1 MSGSVSLNVGTRLS
15 LPNLLLAQGIPWL
28 CCGLLLWWSG
38 ILWLSL
44 LAGALSS
51 VLLIV
56 LLQHWQ
62 QAPALLNNEA
72 LDQASRKLSDSELL
86 LLNRETIE
94 VQSDL
99 LQGQIKQVSGLLA
112 AAISEITTSFSA
124 LAHSV
129 REQHGL
135 AHELIER
142 YKSGGKAGQDKV
154 SFQEFVATTHST
166 LGLFVDSTIE
176 TSHTSMQLVERMDAI
191 SAKITDILKST
202 EDMDSIAKQ
211 TNLLALNAA
220 IEAARA
226 GEAGRGFAVVAD
238 EVRALSSRST
248 VFSAKIREHVE
259 VVLAELHA
267 ANDSVSQLAAKDM
280 SFALG
285 SRKQVNDMLEDL
297 AQVNGHTLQV
307 VARLDNISGVI
318 GAEVN
323 RAITALQFQDMSGQL
338 LGQMQGH
345 CQRLEQ
351 FVVRLQ
357 EHARLPADQ
366 QLSALQDERAQLR
379 NRPTSP
385 VTQTS
390 MTAGDIDL
398 F

>member
-1 MSGSVSLNVGTRLS
+1 MSGSVQIDVGARLS
-15 LPNLLLAQGIPWL
+15 WSRLLMAQLAPWFCCLLLF
-28 CCGLLLWWSG
+28 WWSG
-38 ILWLSL
+38 VFWLSL
-44 LAGALSS
+44 LVGGVSS
-51 VLLIV
+51 LLLVL

-62 QAPALLNNEA
+62 QTPAASASDLLGQEPRRLA
-72 LDQASRKLSDSELL
+72 DSELL

-94 VQSDL
+94 QQSDL
-99 LQGQIKQVSGLLA
+99 LQGQIRQVSGLLE

-129 REQHGL
+129 HEQHDL
-135 AHELIER
+135 AHELIAR
-142 YKSGGKAGQDKV
+142 YQTGGKAGQDKI
-154 SFQEFVATTHST
+154 SFQDFVSTTHST

-191 SAKITDILKST
+191 GAKITDILKST
-202 EDMDSIAKQ
+202 ADMDSIAKQ

-226 GEAGRGFAVVAD
+226 GESGRGFAVVAD

-248 VFSAKIREHVE
+248 VFSAEIREHVDG
-259 VVLAELHA
+259 VLAELRA
-267 ANDSVSQLAAKDM
+267 ADVSVSQLAAKDM

-297 AQVNGHTLQV
+297 AHINGHTLQV
-307 VARLDNISGVI
+307 VGRLDSISGVI
-318 GAEVN
+318 GTEVN

-338 LGQMQGH
+338 LAQMQGH
-345 CQRLEQ
+345 CQRLES

-357 EHARLPADQ
+357 DLARLPAEQ
-366 QLSALQDERAQLR
+366 QLHALQDERAQLR

>member
-1 MSGSVSLNVGTRLS
+1 MSRSSQSEVGIRLS
-15 LPNLLLAQGIPWL
+15 WSCLLLVHTAPWL
-28 CCGLLLWWSG
+28 CFVAL
-38 ILWLSL
+38 LWLSATLWLSVLGAAVSALLMVVLVRQWQAQPLTVAPLVPDSRL
-44 LAGALSS
+44 LAS
-51 VLLIV
+51 
-56 LLQHWQ
+56 
-62 QAPALLNNEA
+62 N
-72 LDQASRKLSDSELL
+72 DELL
-86 LLNRETIE
+86 LFNREAVG
-94 VQSDL
+94 VQAEL

-112 AAISEITTSFSA
+112 VAISEITTSFSA

-129 REQHGL
+129 QEQHDL
-135 AHELIER
+135 SHELIDR
-142 YKSGGKAGQDKV
+142 YQFGGKAGQDKV
-154 SFQEFVATTHST
+154 SFHEFVSTTHST
-166 LGLFVDSTIE
+166 LGLFVDATIE
-176 TSHTSMQLVERMDAI
+176 TSHTAMQLVERMDAI
-191 SAKITDILKST
+191 GAKITDILKST
-202 EDMDSIAKQ
+202 ADMDSIAKQ

-226 GEAGRGFAVVAD
+226 GESGRGFAVVAD

-248 VFSAKIREHVE
+248 VFSAEIREHVDA
-259 VVLAELHA
+259 VLAELRA
-267 ANDSVSQLAAKDM
+267 ADSAVSQLAAKDM

-285 SRKQVNDMLEDL
+285 SRKQVNDMLDDL
-297 AQVNGHTLQV
+297 ARVNGDTLQV
-307 VARLDNISGVI
+307 VGRLDSISEVI

-357 EHARLPADQ
+357 DYARLPAEQ
-366 QLSALQDERAQLR
+366 QLQALQEERAQLHA
-379 NRPTSP
+379 RPVGP

>member
-1 MSGSVSLNVGTRLS
+1 MSSPGQLDVGARLS
-15 LPNLLLAQGIPWL
+15 WFRLLLAQGAPWL
-28 CCGLLLWWSG
+28 CCGLLLWLSG
-38 ILWLSL
+38 MLWLSL
-44 LAGALSS
+44 LVGALSS
-51 VLLIV
+51 LLLIV

-62 QAPALLNNEA
+62 HVPAGDEPLS
-72 LDQASRKLSDSELL
+72 QASRTLSDGEWL
-86 LLNRETIE
+86 LLNRETVE

-129 REQHGL
+129 REQHDL

-142 YKSGGKAGQDKV
+142 YQTGGKAGQDKI
-154 SFQEFVATTHST
+154 SFQEFVSTTHST

-202 EDMDSIAKQ
+202 ADMDSIAKQ

-226 GEAGRGFAVVAD
+226 GESGRGFAVVAD

-248 VFSAKIREHVE
+248 VFSAEIREHVDA
-259 VVLAELHA
+259 VLAELRA
-267 ANDSVSQLAAKDM
+267 ADSSVSQLAAKDM

-297 AQVNGHTLQV
+297 AHANGHTLQV
-307 VARLDNISGVI
+307 VGRLDSISEVI
-318 GAEVN
+318 GTEVN

-357 EHARLPADQ
+357 EHARLPAEQ
-366 QLSALQDERAQLR
+366 QLQTLQEERAQLHK
-379 NRPTSP
+379 RPVSP

-390 MTAGDIDL
+390 MSAGDIDL

>member
-1 MSGSVSLNVGTRLS
+1 MRGGQLDVGARLS
-15 LPNLLLAQGIPWL
+15 WFRLLLAQGIPWL
-28 CCGLLLWWSG
+28 CCGLLLWLSG
-38 ILWLSL
+38 MLWLSL

-51 VLLIV
+51 LLLIV

-62 QAPALLNNEA
+62 QASAGDESPSQE
-72 LDQASRKLSDSELL
+72 SRKLSDSELL
-86 LLNRETIE
+86 LLNREAVE

-129 REQHGL
+129 REQHDL

-142 YKSGGKAGQDKV
+142 YQTGGKAGQDKI
-154 SFQEFVATTHST
+154 SFQEFVSTTHST

-202 EDMDSIAKQ
+202 ADMDSIAKQ

-226 GEAGRGFAVVAD
+226 GESGRGFAVVAD

-248 VFSAKIREHVE
+248 VFSAEIREHVDG
-259 VVLAELHA
+259 VLAELRA
-267 ANDSVSQLAAKDM
+267 ADVSVSQLAAKDM

-297 AQVNGHTLQV
+297 AHINGHTLQV
-307 VARLDNISGVI
+307 VGRLDSISGVI
-318 GAEVN
+318 GTEVN

-338 LGQMQGH
+338 LAQMQGH
-345 CQRLEQ
+345 CQRLES

-357 EHARLPADQ
+357 DLARLPAEQ
-366 QLSALQDERAQLR
+366 QLHALQDERAQLR

>member
-1 MSGSVSLNVGTRLS
+1 MSGSVQLDVGTRLS
-15 LPNLLLAQGIPWL
+15 WSRLLLAQGGPWL
-28 CCGLLLWWSG
+28 CCGLLLWLSG
-38 ILWLSL
+38 MLWLSL
-44 LAGALSS
+44 LVGALSS
-51 VLLIV
+51 LLLLL

-62 QAPALLNNEA
+62 QGPALLSEESQH
-72 LDQASRKLSDSELL
+72 QASRKLGDDELL

-99 LQGQIKQVSGLLA
+99 LQGQIKQVNGLLA
-112 AAISEITTSFSA
+112 AAISEITASFSA

-129 REQHGL
+129 REQHDL

-142 YKSGGKAGQDKV
+142 YQTGGKAGQDKI
-154 SFQEFVATTHST
+154 SFQEFVSTTHST

-191 SAKITDILKST
+191 STKITDILKST
-202 EDMDSIAKQ
+202 ADMDSIAKQ

-248 VFSAKIREHVE
+248 VFSAEIREHVDG
-259 VVLAELHA
+259 VLAELRA
-267 ANDSVSQLAAKDM
+267 ADSSVSQLAAKDM

-297 AQVNGHTLQV
+297 AHANGHTLQV
-307 VARLDNISGVI
+307 VGRLDSISGVI
-318 GAEVN
+318 GTEVN

-338 LGQMQGH
+338 LGQMLGH

-357 EHARLPADQ
+357 EYARLPAEQ
-366 QLSALQDERAQLR
+366 QLHALQEERAQLH
-379 NRPTSP
+379 NRPASP

-390 MTAGDIDL
+390 MCAGDIDL

>member
-1 MSGSVSLNVGTRLS
+1 MSSPGQLDVGARLS
-15 LPNLLLAQGIPWL
+15 WFRLLLAQGAPWL
-28 CCGLLLWWSG
+28 CCGLLLWLSG
-38 ILWLSL
+38 MLWLSL
-44 LAGALSS
+44 LVGALSS
-51 VLLIV
+51 LLLIV

-62 QAPALLNNEA
+62 HVPAGDEPLS
-72 LDQASRKLSDSELL
+72 QASRTLSDGEWL
-86 LLNRETIE
+86 LLNRETVE

-129 REQHGL
+129 REQHDL

-142 YKSGGKAGQDKV
+142 YQTGGKAGQDKI
-154 SFQEFVATTHST
+154 SFQEFVSTTHST

-202 EDMDSIAKQ
+202 ADMDSIAKQ

-226 GEAGRGFAVVAD
+226 GESGRGFAVVAD

-248 VFSAKIREHVE
+248 VFSAEIREHVDA
-259 VVLAELHA
+259 VLAELRA
-267 ANDSVSQLAAKDM
+267 ADSSVSQLAAKDM

-297 AQVNGHTLQV
+297 AHANGHTLQV
-307 VARLDNISGVI
+307 VGRLDSISEVI
-318 GAEVN
+318 GTEVN

-357 EHARLPADQ
+357 EHARLPAEQ
-366 QLSALQDERAQLR
+366 QLQALQEERAQLHK
-379 NRPTSP
+379 RPVSP

-390 MTAGDIDL
+390 MSAGDIDL